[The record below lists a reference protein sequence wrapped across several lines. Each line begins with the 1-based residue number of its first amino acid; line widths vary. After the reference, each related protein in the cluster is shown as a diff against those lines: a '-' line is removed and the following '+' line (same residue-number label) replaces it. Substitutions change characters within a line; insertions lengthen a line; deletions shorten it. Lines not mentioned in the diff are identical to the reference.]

1 MILDVGGNARAI
13 GELKQVRYQTAT
25 SQIRDY
31 ARYAKEKKIPFY
43 LFINKSARLSK
54 PLQRMV
60 EADEVRIIER

>member
-1 MILDVGGNARAI
+1 M
-13 GELKQVRYQTAT
+13 RYQTAT